1 MENDLKIK
9 FMKTNI
15 GFMQGRLSPI
25 INGRIQAFPWETW
38 EEEFFLASKI
48 GINIM
53 EWTLDQER
61 LYENPLLNEGGQKKI
76 KSLCNKYNFFIPS
89 LTGDCFMQAP
99 FWKAIGEERIKL
111 KNDFLNIVSSASLI
125 GIRIIVIPLVDNGAI
140 ENDHQEDVLINF
152 LKTQETML
160 LKNKIKISFES
171 DFAPTNLLRFINRL
185 DSRVFGINY
194 DIGNSAS
201 LGFNPKE
208 EFGLY
213 GKRINNVHV
222 KDRLLGGPT
231 VPLGKGNANFH
242 LVFNELKKQNY
253 SGNLIMQTARASNGN
268 HSEILKIYMTQ
279 INDWKNDLT
288 NL

>member
-1 MENDLKIK
+1 
-9 FMKTNI
+9 MKTNI
-15 GFMQGRLSPI
+15 GFMQGRFSPI

-38 EEEFFLASKI
+38 EEEFVMASKI

-61 LYENPLLNEGGQKKI
+61 LYENPLLNESGRNTI
-76 KSLCNKYNFFIPS
+76 ISLCKKYNIFIPS

-125 GIRIIVIPLVDNGAI
+125 GIRIIVIPLVDNGTI

-160 LKNKIKISFES
+160 LKNKIRISFES

-185 DSRVFGINY
+185 DSPLFGINY

-201 LGFNPKE
+201 LGFDPKE
-208 EFGLY
+208 EFKIY
-213 GKRINNVHV
+213 GNRVNNVHI
-222 KDRLLGGPT
+222 KDRLLGGST
-231 VPLGKGNANFH
+231 VPLGKGNANFP
-242 LVFNELKKQNY
+242 LVFNELKKSNY
-253 SGNLIMQTARASNGN
+253 VGNLIMQTARASNN
-268 HSEILKIYMTQ
+268 DHSEILKTYMAQ
-279 INDWKNDLT
+279 INEWKT
-288 NL
+288 NLINL